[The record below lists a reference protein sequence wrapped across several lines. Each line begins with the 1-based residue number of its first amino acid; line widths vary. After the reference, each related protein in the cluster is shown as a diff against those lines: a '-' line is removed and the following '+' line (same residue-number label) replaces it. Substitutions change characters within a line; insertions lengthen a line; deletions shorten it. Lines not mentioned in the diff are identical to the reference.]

1 MSPMK
6 KRMLTGLLLAFAVS
20 GAAWAQD
27 KSVIDLNHSFAE
39 QRRTVMADLEGDKY
53 REISLEQ
60 KSAVVAALNRIQS
73 RLGSADDASRL
84 HENDRVAVM
93 NDQSQINV
101 ILTQAA
107 ADSRLVCRREKTIGS
122 NMPQNNCL
130 TVAERE
136 RLRLRAQDDTIRAH
150 QRIGQSQK

>member
-27 KSVIDLNHSFAE
+27 KNVIDLNHSFAE
-39 QRRTVMADLEGDKY
+39 QRRTVMTDLEGDKY